1 MKCEKIL
8 FDYAKFVHFTINQK
22 YKSEIFIKSQIEN
35 IIEKKFPFDS
45 KKYNYKI
52 VKVKKLKYL
61 IIWNV
66 NEKIQKNKKYYSPL
80 IILRN
85 FYPDKN
91 LIYISEKYFIEFV
104 NNEIESP
111 QSIEFLETYVN
122 KIQNKDSYL
131 FYAEKSFNNKN
142 LNIPI
147 LSIDSVL
154 TKRNLFSVKL
164 YRIKYTVFFNFIFLV
179 LIFVFSLIDFDVLKK
194 NKIVQSENKIIK
206 TEIRKLPKISLNENN
221 DEISFNTKLMF
232 FTDEEIIFD
241 SIFIDENN
249 FEINI
254 SGKNVETYY
263 KKLCDNS
270 KIKNCTLENI
280 FSKNQNLKNAI
291 ITGEFYIEQK

>member
-8 FDYAKFVHFTINQK
+8 LDYTKFVHFTINQK

-35 IIEKKFPFDS
+35 IIEKIFPFDS

-52 VKVKKLKYL
+52 VKAKKLKYL

-80 IILRN
+80 IILRS

-104 NNEIESP
+104 NNEIQSP

-131 FYAEKSFNNKN
+131 FYAETSFSNKN

-154 TKRNLFSVKL
+154 TKRNLFSIKL

-179 LIFVFSLIDFDVLKK
+179 LIFIFSLIDFDVLKK

-206 TEIRKLPKISLNENN
+206 TEIRKLPKISVNENN
-221 DEISFNTKLMF
+221 DEISFNTKLTF

-291 ITGEFYIEQK
+291 ITGEFYIEEK

>member
-8 FDYAKFVHFTINQK
+8 LDYTKFVHFTINQK

-35 IIEKKFPFDS
+35 IIEKIFPFDS

-52 VKVKKLKYL
+52 VKAKKLKYL

-80 IILRN
+80 IILRS

-104 NNEIESP
+104 NNEIQSP

-131 FYAEKSFNNKN
+131 FYAETSFSNKN

-154 TKRNLFSVKL
+154 TKRNLFSIKL

-179 LIFVFSLIDFDVLKK
+179 LIFIFSLIDFDVLKK

-206 TEIRKLPKISLNENN
+206 TEIRKLPKISVNENN
-221 DEISFNTKLMF
+221 DEISFNTKLTF

-249 FEINI
+249 FEVNI

>member
-1 MKCEKIL
+1 MKSEKIL
-8 FDYAKFVHFTINQK
+8 FDYTKFVHFTINQK

-35 IIEKKFPFDS
+35 IVEKTFPFDS

-52 VKVKKLKYL
+52 VKAKKLKYL

-80 IILRN
+80 IILRS

-91 LIYISEKYFIEFV
+91 LIYISEKYFIEFA
-104 NNEIESP
+104 NNEIQSP

-131 FYAEKSFNNKN
+131 FYVDKSFNNKN

-154 TKRNLFSVKL
+154 TKRKLFSVKL
-164 YRIKYTVFFNFIFLV
+164 YRKKYTVFFNFIFLI
-179 LIFVFSLIDFDVLKK
+179 LIFIFSLIDFGVLKK

-206 TEIRKLPKISLNENN
+206 TEIRKLPKISVNENN
-221 DEISFNTKLMF
+221 SEISFNTKLMF

-249 FEINI
+249 FEINA
-254 SGKNVETYY
+254 SGKNIETYY
-263 KKLCDNS
+263 KKLCDNP

>member
-8 FDYAKFVHFTINQK
+8 FDYTKFVHFTINQK

-35 IIEKKFPFDS
+35 IIEKIFPFDS
-45 KKYNYKI
+45 KRYNYKI
-52 VKVKKLKYL
+52 VKAKKLKYL

-80 IILRN
+80 IILRS

-104 NNEIESP
+104 NNEIQSP

-131 FYAEKSFNNKN
+131 FYVEKSFSNKN

-154 TKRNLFSVKL
+154 TKRNLFSIKL

-179 LIFVFSLIDFDVLKK
+179 LIFIFSLIDFDMLKK

-206 TEIRKLPKISLNENN
+206 TEIRKLPKISVNENN
-221 DEISFNTKLMF
+221 DEISFNTKLTF

>member
-1 MKCEKIL
+1 MKSEKIL
-8 FDYAKFVHFTINQK
+8 FDYTKFVHFTINQK

-35 IIEKKFPFDS
+35 IVEKTFPFDS

-52 VKVKKLKYL
+52 VKAKKLKYL

-80 IILRN
+80 IILRS

-91 LIYISEKYFIEFV
+91 LIYFSEKYFIEFA
-104 NNEIESP
+104 NNEIQSP

-131 FYAEKSFNNKN
+131 FYADKSFNNKN

-154 TKRNLFSVKL
+154 TKRNLLSIKL
-164 YRIKYTVFFNFIFLV
+164 CRKKYTVFFNFIFLI
-179 LIFVFSLIDFDVLKK
+179 LIFIFSLIDFGVLKK
-194 NKIVQSENKIIK
+194 NKIVKSENKIIK
-206 TEIRKLPKISLNENN
+206 TEIRKLPKISVNENN
-221 DEISFNTKLMF
+221 GEISFNTKIMF

-249 FEINI
+249 FEINV
-254 SGKNVETYY
+254 SGKNIETYY
-263 KKLCDNS
+263 KKLCDNP

>member
-8 FDYAKFVHFTINQK
+8 LDYTKFVHFTINQK

-35 IIEKKFPFDS
+35 IIEKIFPFDS

-52 VKVKKLKYL
+52 VKAKKLKYL

-80 IILRN
+80 IILRS

-104 NNEIESP
+104 NNEIQSP

-131 FYAEKSFNNKN
+131 FYAETSFSNKN

-154 TKRNLFSVKL
+154 TKRNLFSIKL

-179 LIFVFSLIDFDVLKK
+179 LIFIFSLIDFDVLKK

-206 TEIRKLPKISLNENN
+206 TEIRKLPKISVNENN
-221 DEISFNTKLMF
+221 DEISFNTKLTF